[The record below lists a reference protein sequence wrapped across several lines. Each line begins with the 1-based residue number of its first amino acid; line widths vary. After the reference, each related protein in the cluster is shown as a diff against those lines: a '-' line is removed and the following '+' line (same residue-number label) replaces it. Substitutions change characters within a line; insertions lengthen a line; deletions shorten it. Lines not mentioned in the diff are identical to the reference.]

1 MFLLKTYEF
10 YKGYS
15 EIQIE
20 GYFVERFVNLCSL
33 RGIKIWDIDKK
44 TEGIINLKI
53 YEKDLGRVDELL
65 KITKSQMRIIKKVGI
80 PNITNLYKKR
90 KLFIIISLICCAVI
104 YFLSLHIWDVEVVG
118 NEKIPTEEIEK
129 ILDEEGVQVGRRKE
143 SIDFEKMKSNIY
155 VKRQDVLWIGVK
167 IKGVKV
173 TVEILE
179 RKNADEDVLENFPTN
194 IVADRDGV
202 IQKISVRSGQKCVEV
217 GDVVCK
223 GDVLVSGV
231 VDSEHSD
238 PIMVNSNADIK
249 IKTWYTTKKAV
260 PYQKTILSKS
270 GLVDKKCK
278 IKLGNYTINLAN
290 NSTKFEKYDTIN
302 SVKKLVLFGKIET
315 PISLDVSTYEE
326 LITSDVLYTPEQA
339 ETIAKKE
346 VYDLVMKNIP
356 DGAEVLNYDYN
367 VFSENDE
374 VIVRIT
380 AECLENI
387 GVEEKIS
394 F

>member
-10 YKGYS
+10 CRGYS

-20 GYFVERFVNLCSL
+20 GFFVERFVNLCSI

-53 YEKDLGRVDELL
+53 SESDLGRIDELL
-65 KITKSQMRIIKKVGI
+65 KITRSQMRIVKKIGI

-90 KLFIIISLICCAVI
+90 KFFILISFVSCVVI
-104 YFLSLHIWDVEVVG
+104 YFLSLHIWDIEIVG
-118 NEKIPTEEIEK
+118 NEKISTEEIEK
-129 ILDEEGVQVGRRKE
+129 ILNEEDVRIGRRKD
-143 SIDFEKMKSNIY
+143 SIDFEKIKNDIY
-155 VKRQDVLWIGVK
+155 INRKDVLWIGVTL
-167 IKGVKV
+167 KGVKV
-173 TVEILE
+173 TIEILE
-179 RKNADEDVLENFPTN
+179 RKNVDEDSLENSPTN
-194 IVADRDGV
+194 IIADRDGV
-202 IQKISVRSGQKCVEV
+202 IQKISVRAGQKCVEE

-223 GDVLVSGV
+223 GDILVSGV
-231 VDSEHSD
+231 VESEHSD
-238 PIMVNSNADIK
+238 PVMVNSNADVK
-249 IKTWYTTKKAV
+249 IKTWYTSKKAV

-270 GLVDKKCK
+270 GKVDKKYK

-302 SVKKLVLFGKIET
+302 SVKKLVLFDKIET
-315 PISLDVSTYEE
+315 PISLDVLAYEE
-326 LITSDVLYTPEQA
+326 LIASDITYTQEQA
-339 ETIAKKE
+339 EKIAKKE

-356 DGAEVLNYDYN
+356 DDAEVLNYDYN
-367 VFSENDE
+367 VFSEEDE
-374 VIVRIT
+374 IIVRIT
-380 AECLENI
+380 VECLENI

>member
-10 YKGYS
+10 CKGYS

-53 YEKDLGRVDELL
+53 YEKDLSKVDELL
-65 KITKSQMRIIKKVGI
+65 KITRSQMRIIKKSGI

-90 KLFIIISLICCAVI
+90 KLFILISLICCAVI
-104 YFLSLHIWDVEVVG
+104 YFLGLHIWDIEIIG
-118 NEKIPTEEIEK
+118 NEKIATQEIEK
-129 ILDEEGVQVGRRKE
+129 LLQEENIKIGRRKD

-155 VKRQDVLWIGVK
+155 IKRQDVLWIGVTV
-167 IKGVKV
+167 KGVKA
-173 TVEILE
+173 TIEILE
-179 RKNADEDVLENFPTN
+179 RKNADVDLLEGFPTN

-202 IQKISVRSGQKCVEV
+202 IQKISVREGTKCVEP

-223 GDVLVSGV
+223 GDILVSGIV
-231 VDSEHSD
+231 ESEHSN

-249 IKTWYTTKKAV
+249 IKTWYTSKKAV
-260 PYQKTILSKS
+260 PYQKTVLSKS
-270 GLVDKKCK
+270 GQVDKKYK

-302 SVKKLVLFGKIET
+302 SVKKLVLFGKIEA
-315 PISLDVSTYEE
+315 PIILDVLVYEE
-326 LITSDVLYTPEQA
+326 LVTSDITYTREQA
-339 ETIAKKE
+339 ENIAKKE

-356 DGAEVLNYDYN
+356 DGAEVLSYDYN
-367 VFSENDE
+367 VFSEDDE